1 MILLVTGCCL
11 MLKIVKFWFDVK
23 KRDSCTTNKGFINKI
38 ENNQL

>member
-1 MILLVTGCCL
+1 MILLVTGDCL

-23 KRDSCTTNKGFINKI
+23 KRSCTTNKRFINKI